1 MERDLA
7 AKTEQIRA
15 LEKVLEMAKKK
26 TQEEE
31 ASRKA
36 AKAAAAKGQK

>member
-26 TQEEE
+26 LKR
-31 ASRKA
+31 RKRA
-36 AKAAAAKGQK
+36 EKQPRQRL